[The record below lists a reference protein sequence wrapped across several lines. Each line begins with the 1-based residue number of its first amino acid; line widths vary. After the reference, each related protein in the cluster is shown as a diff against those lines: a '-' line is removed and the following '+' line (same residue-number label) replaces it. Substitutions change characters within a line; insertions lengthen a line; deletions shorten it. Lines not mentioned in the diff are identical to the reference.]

1 MRQTTV
7 RPATMHRASKRQHD
21 HRDSYLSPL
30 AELELLA
37 DCTRAELSNAASL
50 LTQLVLPAGETLLRE
65 NTIGREFLIIVDGM
79 LEVTRRNGDDTQ
91 LLGVV
96 GAGDVVGEMSLLDR
110 TPRSATV
117 KTITPTTVYAGSAR
131 EFFALLNAVPSAA
144 QRIVAT
150 ARERQELNRAA

>member
-1 MRQTTV
+1 MRRTTV
-7 RPATMHRASKRQHD
+7 RPASFSRAGKRQLD
-21 HRDSYLSPL
+21 TRDSYLAPL

-37 DCTRAELSNAASL
+37 DCSRTELTSAASL
-50 LTQLVLPAGETLLRE
+50 LTQLVVPAGETLLRE
-65 NTIGREFLIIVDGM
+65 NTIGREFLIVVDGM
-79 LEVTRRNGDDTQ
+79 LEVTRNTGDGTQ

-110 TPRSATV
+110 APRTATV

-131 EFFALLNAVPSAA
+131 EFFALLNAVPSARE
-144 QRIVAT
+144 RIAAI

>member
-7 RPATMHRASKRQHD
+7 RPASMHRATRRQHD
-21 HRDSYLSPL
+21 HRDSYLGPL
-30 AELELLA
+30 AELDLLA
-37 DCTRAELSNAASL
+37 DCSRTELSSAASL
-50 LTQLVLPAGETLLRE
+50 LTQLTLPAGETLLRE
-65 NTIGREFLIIVDGM
+65 NTIGREFLIVVDGM
-79 LEVTRRNGDDTQ
+79 LEVTRRSDDGTQ

-110 TPRSATV
+110 APRTATV

-131 EFFALLNAVPSAA
+131 EFFALLNAVPSTRERIAA
-144 QRIVAT
+144 I